1 MTLIM
6 ALMLVSANTSQVPV
20 VKQTSEM
27 AVPIKEPSRAEKLAP
42 LASLLLP
49 GTGELIRGYNLKGEL
64 FLWADGMAITGA
76 AGFGWD
82 ALNKRSASA
91 NMAVM
96 YADANASNRSRD
108 YLGAMETFVSSDAY
122 NLDVARE
129 ARSFYPDDFAAQQE
143 YIVRNSFTGE
153 DAWEWSS
160 DSLWDEYIS
169 QRTLMRK
176 ASQVSTAFMGIMLL
190 TRVASVMDV
199 AFFSPIGEG
208 RLGLLPLYDPAN
220 PGLQLVYR
228 F

>member
-1 MTLIM
+1 MTLII
-6 ALMLVSANTSQVPV
+6 ALMLVSADASQVPV
-20 VKQTSEM
+20 EKQTSEM

-42 LASLLLP
+42 WASLVLP
-49 GTGELIRGYNLKGEL
+49 GAGELIRGYKLKGEL
-64 FLWADGMAITGA
+64 FLWADGLAITGA

-82 ALNKRSASA
+82 ALSKRSASV

-96 YADANASNRSRD
+96 YADANVSNRSRD
-108 YLGAMETFVSSDAY
+108 YLGAMENFASSEDY

-129 ARSFYPDDFAAQQE
+129 ARSLYPKDFAAQQE
-143 YIVRNSFTGE
+143 YIATHSFTG
-153 DAWEWSS
+153 DDVWEWSS

-190 TRVASVMDV
+190 TRVASTFDV
-199 AFFSPIGEG
+199 AFFSPVGES
-208 RLGLLPLYDPAN
+208 RLGLVPIPDPAN
-220 PGLQLVYR
+220 PGVQVVCR